1 MVDNMTAALG
11 RLPDQA
17 ERRRMV
23 EFIDALPES

>member
-1 MVDNMTAALG
+1 MTAARG

-23 EFIDALPES
+23 DLIAALPE